1 MINKEKLITGEFPE
15 MPADFAAEL
24 EKFRAQGAS
33 GIPEIEEL
41 PPEEAPLPPEEAP
54 LPPLEE
60 SFEFVG

>member
-1 MINKEKLITGEFPE
+1 

-24 EKFRAQGAS
+24 EKFRATG
-33 GIPEIEEL
+33 GTEEAPL
-41 PPEEAPLPPEEAP
+41 EGSAPLPPEAAP